1 MAEARLAVAFQFAV
15 TDEGVVV
22 NVDKEV
28 VKLMARSAYKSVKRR
43 CKYARNTILKG
54 VYPASPATWMFV
66 LAAVLAARHHQHEVT
81 MDMLG
86 RMERGFPGWVLVS
99 AHLWSPPLSSF
110 KGSFSHPNRPLF
122 FAFAIF
128 TRRRPM
134 SRRASHLLVRPFN
147 RSICIAALKSHAV
160 SC

>member
-86 RMERGFPGWVLVS
+86 RMERGFPGCVFIP
-99 AHLWSPPLSSF
+99 AHLRSPF
-110 KGSFSHPNRPLF
+110 FFQGIIFSNRPVVLQGQYLH
-122 FAFAIF
+122 ALGHSVVTKTITHTSWYAPSIN
-128 TRRRPM
+128 M
-134 SRRASHLLVRPFN
+134 CLL
-147 RSICIAALKSHAV
+147 
-160 SC
+160 

>member
-86 RMERGFPGWVLVS
+86 RMERGFPGCVFIS
-99 AHLWSPPLSSF
+99 DHICGPPSSF
-110 KGSFSHPNRPLF
+110 RGSFSPTGR
-122 FAFAIF
+122 
-128 TRRRPM
+128 
-134 SRRASHLLVRPFN
+134 
-147 RSICIAALKSHAV
+147 
-160 SC
+160 

>member
-22 NVDKEV
+22 NIDKEV

-43 CKYARNTILKG
+43 CKSAKNTILKG

-86 RMERGFPGWVLVS
+86 RMERGFPGYGFLFRDCS
-99 AHLWSPPLSSF
+99 AINL
-110 KGSFSHPNRPLF
+110 K
-122 FAFAIF
+122 
-128 TRRRPM
+128 
-134 SRRASHLLVRPFN
+134 
-147 RSICIAALKSHAV
+147 RSG
-160 SC
+160 